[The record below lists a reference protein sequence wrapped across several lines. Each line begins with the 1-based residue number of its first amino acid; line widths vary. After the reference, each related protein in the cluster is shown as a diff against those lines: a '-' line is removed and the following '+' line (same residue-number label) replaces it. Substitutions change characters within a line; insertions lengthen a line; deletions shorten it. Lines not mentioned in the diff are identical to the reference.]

1 VIVCAL
7 EGIAMRKLICLMA
20 VMLGAFASYPARA
33 QDTLAAQW
41 AELWNTKKLDAVM
54 QLYAPEPVFLPTI
67 GPRWSGAN
75 IIRTNFSGLLAHY
88 NPHLHLHSIRRQAS
102 GDLAYESGVYDEI
115 ITPVAGGKPIP
126 TKGSYIF
133 IFQRQSG
140 GAWKILEQTWTS
152 DAPLP
157 KL

>member
-1 VIVCAL
+1 
-7 EGIAMRKLICLMA
+7 MA
-20 VMLGAFASYPARA
+20 AVLCAFASRPTLA
-33 QDTLAAQW
+33 QDSLAGQW
-41 AELWNTKKLDAVM
+41 AELWNAKKLDAVM

-75 IIRTNFSGLLAHY
+75 VIRTNFAGLLAHY
-88 NPHLHLHSIRRQAS
+88 NPHLNLHSIRRQAS
-102 GDLAYESGVYDEI
+102 GDLAYESGIYDEVI
-115 ITPVAGGKPIP
+115 IPVTGGKPIP

-133 IFQRQSG
+133 VYQRHSG
-140 GAWKILEQTWTS
+140 SDWKILEQTWTS